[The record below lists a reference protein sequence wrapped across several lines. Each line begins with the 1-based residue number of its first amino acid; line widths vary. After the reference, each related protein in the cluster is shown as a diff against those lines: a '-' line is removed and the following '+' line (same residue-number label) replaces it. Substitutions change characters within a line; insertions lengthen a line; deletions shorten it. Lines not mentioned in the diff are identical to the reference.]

1 MNDPRQNP
9 VWLEGSCT
17 CGTVRFRVLDD
28 FDYAQNCHCS
38 QCRKATGSAFK
49 PFGGIAAE
57 KLDQVSGGDSL
68 LHIGGPI
75 DHDVRCA
82 MCGAFL
88 YSVVQSG
95 KRVHVAFGSLEGRP
109 SRLPDAHIFVGSKA
123 DWFEINDELPQHEGF
138 P

>member
-1 MNDPRQNP
+1 MPRIATAHSVAKRRGRRSNRS
-9 VWLEGSCT
+9 G
-17 CGTVRFRVLDD
+17 
-28 FDYAQNCHCS
+28 AS
-38 QCRKATGSAFK
+38 QQRSWTRS
-49 PFGGIAAE
+49 
-57 KLDQVSGGDSL
+57 QGGDSL

-95 KRVHVAFGSLEGRP
+95 KRVHVAFGSLEDRP
-109 SRLPDAHIFVGSKA
+109 SRLRDAHIFVGSKA